1 MLSRCLA
8 ISSTSLSFFQRGPF
22 LIGKVSDCFPSGV
35 FCIPA
40 CTVLISDMC
49 CLEYKPSGA
58 VAVGKGL
65 LIEGGA

>member
-8 ISSTSLSFFQRGPF
+8 ISSTSFSFFQRGPF

-40 CTVLISDMC
+40 CIVLISDMC
-49 CLEYKPSGA
+49 CLEYRPLGT

-65 LIEGGA
+65 LRWG